1 MENGRSFGKR
11 KVDLGLFWSFK
22 IFFLG
27 FCCTSTSWVV
37 VEWQGCSVVFRI
49 PVVVVSC
56 KGKCFVKFSKPW
68 AMSRKSRQQGNFPL
82 PHKPTSRNRLS
93 WTTPWPMN
101 ESRIIRSPEVR
112 KRLGIWCQDS
122 GWLWYKLVTYKRGPD
137 KFGFQGLLGVHQHL
151 GDVDCFTN
159 LNFQIIFGQNHKQQ
173 SAASCLLTGFFYL
186 RIS

>member
-37 VEWQGCSVVFRI
+37 VEWQG
-49 PVVVVSC
+49 VVVVSC